1 MGKGSPPA
9 TIRRLDA
16 IRRTFKKTIMFKKIK
31 RLFRCVK
38 EDRHQ
43 GHELAD
49 QAEAAKEFRDVLSI
63 AWNLN
68 FPVLLTVR
76 VNGLE
81 RSVIAGPGDAIYR
94 ELVEYLY
101 NTAAASRLG
110 YDTLAQDY
118 ANRTG
123 SHFGKYSP
131 RSGAWAAKNTPEGP
145 LN

>member
-1 MGKGSPPA
+1 
-9 TIRRLDA
+9 
-16 IRRTFKKTIMFKKIK
+16 MFQKIK
-31 RLFRCVK
+31 RLFRRVK

-49 QAEAAKEFRDVLSI
+49 QAEAAKEFRDVLSL

-81 RSVIAGPGDAIYR
+81 RSVIVGPGDEIYKGV
-94 ELVEYLY
+94 VEYLY
-101 NTAAASRLG
+101 NAAAASRLG
-110 YDTLAQDY
+110 YDAMAQDY

-123 SHFGKYSP
+123 SHFGRYSP
-131 RSGAWAAKNTPEGP
+131 ASGKWAAKIATQEP